1 MEVHE
6 FGKENIR
13 KIVLIPGNM
22 MCWKQ
27 FEAVIPLLKKEFHVI
42 AVSTDGYEGSAE
54 TTFTTAEASADKLG
68 TYILE
73 HLDGSIDLV
82 FGESFGCATAGI
94 LFHRQSVRVGSMIL
108 SGPQFMELGPLT
120 GLMSAIIPRNQYRL
134 LYNIQ
139 TRKKLP
145 WLLKFYTRTD
155 DEKLLAQF
163 RNVPPTIS
171 FATLKNA
178 MKEAL
183 RLYETIDG
191 FRPDPAARVAIWYG
205 AKEPNMKTPPKKLKR
220 AWPSLEEHPFPGF
233 GHGEIMT
240 HPELMAKEIQKF
252 IEEEDSCDRSK
263 NIRFSGV
270 QGNGISKAAAAGDA

>member
-6 FGKENIR
+6 FGKGNSR

-27 FEAVIPLLKKEFHVI
+27 FEAVMPLLEMDYHVI
-42 AVSTDGYEGSAE
+42 AISTDGYDGSAE
-54 TTFTTAEASADKLG
+54 STFTTAEASADKLG
-68 TYILE
+68 TYIRE

-82 FGESFGCATAGI
+82 FGESFGCATAGM
-94 LFHRQSVRVGSMIL
+94 LFHRQKVRVDSMIL
-108 SGPQFMELGPLT
+108 SGPQYMKLGPLT
-120 GLMSAIIPRNQYRL
+120 ALMSAIIPRNQYRL
-134 LYNIQ
+134 LYNVQ

-145 WLLKFYTRTD
+145 WLLKLYTRTD

-163 RNVPPTIS
+163 RNVPPNIS

-178 MKEAL
+178 MKESL

-191 FRPDPAARVAIWYG
+191 FQPDPAARVSVWYG
-205 AKEPNMKTPPKKLKR
+205 EKEPNMKTALEKLKC
-220 AWPSLEEHPFPGF
+220 AWPNLEDHPFPGF
-233 GHGEIMT
+233 GHGEIMA

-252 IEEEDSCDRSK
+252 M
-263 NIRFSGV
+263 GT
-270 QGNGISKAAAAGDA
+270 G